1 MNILITGGSGF
12 IGQHLAR
19 ALCEKYKIYILDL
32 KRGVELKNTKY
43 IIGDVKLEKTFKKIN
58 YKIEKIYHLAA
69 QTSAEMSEE
78 YPIEDLNTNILG
90 SYQVYNFAIK
100 KNIKEVIFASSMAVY
115 GESRDCLLENSKCN
129 PKSFYGVSKMAAEKI
144 LMKLNENRIDYKIF
158 RLFNIYGPGQ
168 NLKNLKQGMISIY
181 LAQILTQKNIIVKG
195 SLNRF
200 RDFVYV
206 DDLIKILISQ
216 KLKRNHI
223 YNVGSGKKT
232 KVGKVLKII
241 STILNKNIKII
252 NKKST
257 KGDVYGNFSS
267 TKKLKKYNLI
277 PATSIAE
284 GLKITIANELKL

>member
-19 ALCEKYKIYILDL
+19 ALCEKYQIFILDL
-32 KRGVELKNTKY
+32 KKGVKLKNTKY

-78 YPIEDLNTNILG
+78 NPIEDLNTNILG

-100 KNIKEVIFASSMAVY
+100 KNIKEVIFTSSMAVY

-144 LMKLNENRIDYKIF
+144 LMKLNENRINYKIF

-181 LAQILTQKNIIVKG
+181 LGQILTQKNVIVKG
-195 SLNRF
+195 SLSRF

-216 KLKRNHI
+216 KLKKNHI

-232 KVGKVLKII
+232 KVGEVLKII
-241 STILNKNIKII
+241 TTILNKNIKII

-277 PATSIAE
+277 PKTSIAE